1 VILLSKPSDQMGAYF
16 QKKGENLEELADHHA
31 SIGEVSQAKELY
43 AQARS
48 MYERLGNQDLISR
61 IDEKLGNLK

>member
-1 VILLSKPSDQMGAYF
+1 MSKPSDQMSAYF

-31 SIGEVSQAKELY
+31 AIGEVHQAKELY

-48 MYERLGNQDLISR
+48 MYERLGNEELVSR
-61 IDEKLGNLK
+61 IDGKVGKLK

>member
-1 VILLSKPSDQMGAYF
+1 MSKPSDQMSAYF

-31 SIGEVSQAKELY
+31 AIGEVPQAKELY

-48 MYERLGNQDLISR
+48 MFERLGNEELISR
-61 IDEKLGNLK
+61 IDGKVGKLK